1 MPHISIAF
9 SKVFPEKIYSHENF
23 MMKPKKKK
31 NDVSSA
37 NKNGPISLSV
47 RHIEL

>member
-1 MPHISIAF
+1 MPRISIAF
-9 SKVFPEKIYSHENF
+9 SKVLKIYSHENF
-23 MMKPKKKK
+23 MMKQKKK

>member
-1 MPHISIAF
+1 MPRISIAF

-23 MMKPKKKK
+23 MMKQKKK